1 MRQSHLILSNAL
13 IIWATRILSLIPQF
27 ILVPYLIGTIGEVGY
42 GVYALVWSLTMS
54 INLLGDALQEG
65 VVKYSAGF
73 LAQGHIQEVNRLV
86 SSSFVCSIVL
96 AVLVCAGILVA
107 ASSYDEFGTQVASTL
122 TVVGIAVL
130 FMVPLIPYLAVIESV
145 QRSYISAVATT
156 VSTYTSVATVV
167 IWFDLMTPSVEAL
180 VIIMMVMLFL
190 SRLAQMPIA
199 YRLVP
204 GLHNRP
210 GLFDIGSFRLII
222 LFGMAMILVSA
233 CLAANATGVR
243 WLMGIL
249 VSPSFVAHLAI
260 MVMPGSLLSQIIGAM
275 TITIMPATS
284 AYGATGNQQM
294 LKELLLRGLRYTT
307 ILVLAGLL
315 VAGLLMR
322 NVLSAWIG
330 PDYVFLAPYALTLL
344 VGMAFMQCT
353 SIAHHVLKG
362 IGKLRAVSF
371 IYLTGLVV
379 VPMAVI
385 LIVVE
390 TWTNPYIAVTTGLTV
405 GYLVCG
411 FLQVGVCIRAVQIDF
426 REVLMRSY
434 TQPLLV
440 AAPVYLGAFGI
451 VTISGITDFIGRTG
465 IASIAIVLFFGGC
478 YALIATTAERQQL
491 KEMIQ
496 VAKNKMVPVQI
507 KRMLRQQL
515 EGACD
520 KN

>member
-13 IIWATRILSLIPQF
+13 IIWVTRIFSLVPQL
-27 ILVPYLIGTIGEVGY
+27 ILVPYLIGTIGETGY
-42 GVYALVWSLTMS
+42 GIYALVWSLTMS

-86 SSSFVCSIVL
+86 SSSFVCSIAL
-96 AVLVCAGILVA
+96 AVLACAGILVA
-107 ASSYDEFGTQVASTL
+107 ATSYNGSATQLAPPL

-145 QRSYISAVATT
+145 QRSYVSAIAST
-156 VSTYTSVATVV
+156 VSTYISVALIVV
-167 IWFDLMTPSVEAL
+167 WFGLMTPSVEAL
-180 VIIMMVMLFL
+180 IIIMMAMLFL
-190 SRLAQMPIA
+190 SRLAQVPIA

-210 GLFDIGSFRLII
+210 GLFNAGSLRLIA
-222 LFGMAMILVSA
+222 LFGAAMILVSA

-249 VSPSFVAHLAI
+249 VSPRFVAHLAI
-260 MVMPGSLLSQIIGAM
+260 MVMPGSLLSQMIGAM

-294 LKELLLRGLRYTT
+294 LKELLLRGMRYTT

-322 NVLSAWIG
+322 NVLGVWVG
-330 PDYVFLAPYALTLL
+330 PEYVFLAPYALT
-344 VGMAFMQCT
+344 VFAGMAFLQCT
-353 SIAHHVLKG
+353 AISHHVLKG

-371 IYLTGLVV
+371 IYLTGLVI
-379 VPMAVI
+379 VPMGVI
-385 LIVVE
+385 LTVFQI
-390 TWTNPYIAVTTGLTV
+390 WHAPYVAVTVGLTS

-411 FLQVGVCIRAVQIDF
+411 FLQVGVCIKAIHVDF
-426 REVLMRSY
+426 REVLLRSY
-434 TQPLLV
+434 AQPLLI
-440 AAPVYLGAFGI
+440 AAAVYLGAFGVVEI
-451 VTISGITDFIGRTG
+451 SEISGLVGRT
-465 IASIAIVLFFGGC
+465 SIAFLAMMLFFSGC
-478 YALIATTAERQQL
+478 YCFIATAAERQQV
-491 KEMIQ
+491 KEVIQ
-496 VAKNKMVPVQI
+496 VAKSKMVLV
-507 KRMLRQQL
+507 L
-515 EGACD
+515 
-520 KN
+520 N